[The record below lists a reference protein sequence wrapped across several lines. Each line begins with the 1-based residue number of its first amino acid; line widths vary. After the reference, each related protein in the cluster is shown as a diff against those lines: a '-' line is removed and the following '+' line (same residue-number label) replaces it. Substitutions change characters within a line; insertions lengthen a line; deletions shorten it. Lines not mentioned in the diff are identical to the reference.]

1 MSLPLIYTKFMEIS
15 LKLKRFLDHLEQ
27 DVNWDKVF
35 GVVDSLYNDPGFTSN
50 ADNFAR
56 ATMVEKALDKFSN
69 LERVDQNGYD
79 FVYQSDKIE
88 LKMRKNLFY
97 KRKDTKATKKFKVK
111 SFLSETKTV
120 EDFKKVSTFNFLLVI
135 DLTARR
141 VVVVEDEHA
150 RSLYQEGA
158 DGAMIALNAGDYHE
172 CELPEINVINPSVN
186 LSVLYNQADQNYL
199 DF

>member
-1 MSLPLIYTKFMEIS
+1 MNSFTE
-15 LKLKRFLDHLEQ
+15 HLEQ
-27 DVNWDKVF
+27 NVNWNKVF
-35 GVVDSLYNDPGFTSN
+35 GVVDSLYSDKGFTSN

-79 FVYQSDKIE
+79 FLFNDKKVE
-88 LKMRKNLFY
+88 LKMGKNLFY

-120 EDFKKVSTFNFLLVI
+120 EDFKQISTYDYLLVI

-141 VVVVEDEHA
+141 VVVVNDEHA
-150 RSLYQEGA
+150 RSLYTEGA
-158 DGAMIALNAGDYHE
+158 DGAMIRLNEGDYYE
-172 CELPEINVINPSVN
+172 CNLPEINVTLPPIN
-186 LSVLYNQADQNYL
+186 LSVLYNKADDNYL

>member
-1 MSLPLIYTKFMEIS
+1 MNLVKE
-15 LKLKRFLDHLEQ
+15 LETNV
-27 DVNWDKVF
+27 DWDRVF
-35 GVVDSLYNDPGFTSN
+35 GVVDSLYSDEGFTSN

-69 LERVDQNGYD
+69 IDRVDQNGYD
-79 FVYQSDKIE
+79 FEWEDKKIE
-88 LKMRKNLFY
+88 LKMGKNLFY
-97 KRKDTKATKKFKVK
+97 KVKDPKATKKFKVK

-120 EDFKKVSTFNFLLVI
+120 EDFRQISTFDWLLVI

-150 RSLYQEGA
+150 RSLYTEGA
-158 DGAMIALNAGDYHE
+158 DGAMIRLNEGDYYE
-172 CELPEINVINPSVN
+172 CNLPEISVTLPPTN
-186 LSVLYNQADQNYL
+186 LSVFYNQADQSYL